1 MAGMSEI
8 RKKRS
13 EIAAT
18 GTQLAFVHMG
28 TEEQAQKFF
37 SKFALNGEHR
47 VSDPEQKLYKT
58 FSLRRGKLSQLF
70 GLKVWKREFRDR
82 ITLTYGMGK
91 IIGDSFQLPGLFLIH
106 YSEILKSFRHESVA
120 DEVDY
125 VAMAR
130 NHLR

>member
-1 MAGMSEI
+1 MAEI

-28 TEEQAQKFF
+28 TEEQARKFF

-125 VAMAR
+125 VAMAW

>member
-1 MAGMSEI
+1 MAEI

-28 TEEQAQKFF
+28 TEEQARKFF

-58 FSLRRGKLSQLF
+58 FSLRRGKLNQLF

>member
-1 MAGMSEI
+1 MSEI

-13 EIAAT
+13 DIAAT
-18 GTQLAFVHMG
+18 GTQLAFVHMAN
-28 TEEQAQKFF
+28 EEQAQKFF
-37 SKFALNGEHR
+37 SKFALNGDPR
-47 VSDPEQKLYKT
+47 VGDPRQKLYKT
-58 FSLRRGKLSQLF
+58 FSLHRGTLGQLF

-82 ITLTYGMGK
+82 IMLTYGLGK
-91 IIGDSFQLPGLFLIH
+91 VIGDSFQLPGVFLVH
-106 YSEILKSFRHESVA
+106 HSEILKAFRHESVA

>member
-1 MAGMSEI
+1 MAEI

-28 TEEQAQKFF
+28 SEEQAQKFF
-37 SKFALNGEHR
+37 SKFALNGEAR
-47 VSDPEQKLYKT
+47 VSDTQRKLYEA
-58 FSLRRGKLSQLF
+58 FSLRRGTFRQLF

-82 ITLTYGMGK
+82 IMLTYGIGK
-91 IIGDSFQLPGLFLIH
+91 VIGDSFQLPGVFLVH
-106 YSEILKSFRHESVA
+106 HCEILKAFRHESVA

-125 VAMAR
+125 AAMAR
-130 NHLR
+130 

>member
-1 MAGMSEI
+1 VAEI

-37 SKFALNGEHR
+37 SKFDLNGEPR
-47 VSDPEQKLYKT
+47 LSDPARSLYQV
-58 FSLRRGKLSQLF
+58 FSLPRGRLSQLF
-70 GLKVWKREFRDR
+70 GIKVWKREFRDR
-82 ITLTYGMGK
+82 ITLTHGLGK
-91 IIGDSFQLPGLFLIH
+91 IMGDSFQLPGVFLIH
-106 YSEILKSFRHESVA
+106 HSAIVKAFRHESVA

-125 VAMAR
+125 AGMAR

>member
-1 MAGMSEI
+1 MSEI

-28 TEEQAQKFF
+28 SEAQAQKFF
-37 SKFALNGEHR
+37 SKFALNGEPR
-47 VSDPEQKLYKT
+47 VSDPQRRIYKT
-58 FSLRRGKLSQLF
+58 FSLRRGTLTQLF

-82 ITLTYGMGK
+82 IMLTYGVGK
-91 IIGDSFQLPGLFLIH
+91 VIGDSFQLPGIFLVH
-106 YSEILKSFRHESVA
+106 HSEVLKAFRHESVA

-125 VAMAR
+125 VDMAR
-130 NHLR
+130 

>member
-1 MAGMSEI
+1 MSEI

-28 TEEQAQKFF
+28 NEEQAQKFF
-37 SKFALNGEHR
+37 SKFALNGEPR
-47 VSDPEQKLYKT
+47 VSDPRREIYKT
-58 FSLRRGKLSQLF
+58 FSLRRGRLNQLF
-70 GLKVWKREFRDR
+70 GLKVWKREIRDR
-82 ITLTYGMGK
+82 IMLTYGVGK
-91 IIGDSFQLPGLFLIH
+91 IIGDSFQLPGVFLVH
-106 YSEILKSFRHESVA
+106 HSDVVKAFRHESVA

-130 NHLR
+130 

>member
-1 MAGMSEI
+1 MAEI

>member
-1 MAGMSEI
+1 MSEI
-8 RKKRS
+8 RKKRL

-28 TEEQAQKFF
+28 NEEQAQKFF
-37 SKFALNGEHR
+37 SKFALHGEPR
-47 VSDPEQKLYKT
+47 VSDPRRELYKT
-58 FSLRRGKLSQLF
+58 FSLRRGRLGQLF

-82 ITLTYGMGK
+82 IMLTYGVSK
-91 IIGDSFQLPGLFLIH
+91 VIGDSFQLPGVFLVH
-106 YSEILKSFRHESVA
+106 HSEVLKAFRHESVA

-130 NHLR
+130 

>member
-1 MAGMSEI
+1 MAEI

-28 TEEQAQKFF
+28 TEEQARKFF

-106 YSEILKSFRHESVA
+106 HSEMLKSFRHESVA

-125 VAMAR
+125 VAMALKD
-130 NHLR
+130 LR

>member
-1 MAGMSEI
+1 MAGVSEI

-13 EIAAT
+13 EIEAT

-37 SKFALNGEHR
+37 SKFALNGEPR
-47 VSDPEQKLYKT
+47 VSDPQRRLYKT
-58 FSLRRGKLSQLF
+58 FSLARGRLRQLF

-82 ITLTYGMGK
+82 IMLTYGVGRV
-91 IIGDSFQLPGLFLIH
+91 IGDSFQLPGVFLVH
-106 YSEILKSFRHESVA
+106 HSEILKAFRHESVA

-125 VAMAR
+125 VAMVR
-130 NHLR
+130 

>member
-1 MAGMSEI
+1 VAEI

-37 SKFALNGEHR
+37 SKFGMNGEPR
-47 VSDPEQKLYKT
+47 VSDPARDLYRI
-58 FSLRRGKLSQLF
+58 FSLPRGRLSQLF
-70 GLKVWKREFRDR
+70 GLRVWRREFRDR
-82 ITLTYGMGK
+82 ITLTYGLGK
-91 IIGDSFQLPGLFLIH
+91 IMGDSFQLPGVFVVH
-106 YSEILKSFRHESVA
+106 HSEILKAFRHESVA

-125 VAMAR
+125 VGMTR
-130 NHLR
+130 SHLR

>member
-1 MAGMSEI
+1 MAEI

-125 VAMAR
+125 VAMALKD
-130 NHLR
+130 LR